1 MNHKRTILPLAVG
14 SAILALS
21 GCQDGGSGT
30 TASGVTVPHEIASEA
45 APATDTEVYFGGN
58 DDTDNSGSVKYLVI
72 AESGVAFRPDAELQG
87 LTLEGVGSGTT
98 ISHVQVL
105 GSEDDG
111 IEWFGGTV
119 NLDHLVIN
127 SPDDDGL
134 DFDDGYRGT
143 IQYAIVR
150 MGDNGGDRGI
160 EADNAG
166 PSNTAEPLTAPNL
179 VNITILGNQG
189 KPSKTTLGAL
199 FRRGF
204 SGHIYRSV
212 FMDDPNATQGFENGG
227 FENGCFDVDDML
239 PAGLALTDVV
249 CNSTKVIADDS
260 DLYQSDFEASNRF
273 GVSTQAVTLDPAT
286 LAVSGAPAASG
297 SLPTGVDDNAYLG
310 AVDPNAATPWWDGW
324 TVHLAGDAGSLK
336 NIDFHPLQAEIENG
350 TITPATDTSD
360 CPAGTSEGE
369 KTTVTIFDKTF
380 PVCLLNNHLTGDV
393 TYTLDNR
400 HVYVLTDYIKVG
412 NGGVRDRVKADADAT
427 RLVIQAGTMIFADAG
442 EKAGIRITR
451 GARIDVQ
458 GTAEM
463 PVIMSAVDFDLASG
477 QITGDPTDFSGRG
490 QWGGL
495 VIDGY
500 ARTNSLDQ

>member
-1 MNHKRTILPLAVG
+1 MTFQRSILAGAV
-14 SAILALS
+14 SSVIVALS
-21 GCQDGGSGT
+21 GCQDDNGT
-30 TASGVTVPHEIASEA
+30 STATGVTVPYEIASEA
-45 APATDTEVYFGGN
+45 APSTDTEVYFGGN
-58 DDTDNSGSVKYLVI
+58 DDTDSSGSVKYLVI

-150 MGDNGGDRGI
+150 MGDNDGDRGI

-166 PSNTAEPLTAPNL
+166 PSNTAEPLTAPKL

-189 KPSKTTLGAL
+189 KSSKTTMGAL

-204 SGHIYRSV
+204 AGHIYRSAFV
-212 FMDDPNATQGFENGG
+212 DDPNATQGFEG
-227 FENGCFDVDDML
+227 GCFDVDDML
-239 PAGLALTDVV
+239 PAALALTDVV
-249 CNSTKVIADDS
+249 CNSSNELVADS
-260 DLYQSDFEASNRF
+260 DAYQTDFKASSNYD
-273 GVSTQAVTLDPAT
+273 VSTNPVNVDPTT
-286 LAVSGAPAASG
+286 LAITGAPIPAG
-297 SLPTGVDDNAYLG
+297 SLPTGVDDNAYIG
-310 AVDPNAATPWWDGW
+310 AVDPNSATPWWDGW

-336 NIDFHPLQAEIENG
+336 NVDFHPLQAEIENG
-350 TITPATDTSD
+350 TITPAADTSD

-369 KTTVTIFDKTF
+369 KTTVTIFGKTF
-380 PVCLLNNHLTGDV
+380 PVCLLDQHLTGDV

-451 GARIDVQ
+451 GAQIDVQ

-463 PVIMSAVDFDLASG
+463 PVIMSAVDFDLSSG
-477 QITGDPTDFSGRG
+477 QIIGDPTDFSGRG